1 MANTTANR
9 KGIVSIVGVVLL
21 GFGVQGLGCSNAVDI
36 PDPNLRARVAAA
48 LGKASGAPITK
59 AEMATL
65 IELDAGEASIT
76 NLTGLEFATNLTYL
90 YLFSN
95 AISDISA
102 LARLANLNRLDLG
115 DNKISDISALS
126 GLTDLTRLM
135 LGQNAITDI
144 STLSGL
150 TQLTGLGL
158 WENTISDISVLAR
171 LTKMRRLWLRAN
183 AVTDIS
189 VLAGLTKLTE
199 LDLSENAI
207 TDLSF
212 LVENRGVASGD
223 TVRLRDNP
231 LNAPSIQH
239 IQTLQRR
246 GVNVHR

>member
-1 MANTTANR
+1 MLNTATNR
-9 KGIVSIVGVVLL
+9 KVIVSIVGVVLL

-59 AEMATL
+59 VEMATL

-76 NLTGLEFATNLTYL
+76 NLTGLEFATNLRHL

-102 LARLANLNRLDLG
+102 LSRLTNLNRLDLG
-115 DNKISDISALS
+115 DNRISDISDLAS
-126 GLTDLTRLM
+126 LTNLTGLM
-135 LGQNAITDI
+135 LG
-144 STLSGL
+144 G
-150 TQLTGLGL
+150 
-158 WENTISDISVLAR
+158 NTISDISVLVHLTNLRSLGLWENRISDISVLGR

-183 AVTDIS
+183 MISDIS
-189 VLAGLTKLTE
+189 VLVHLPKLAE
-199 LDLSENAI
+199 LDLAENAI

-212 LVENRGVASGD
+212 LVENTGVGSGD

-246 GVNVHR
+246 GVNVYR

>member
-1 MANTTANR
+1 MVNR
-9 KGIVSIVGVVLL
+9 TVSRE
-21 GFGVQGLGCSNAVDI
+21 VDI
-36 PDPNLRARVAAA
+36 PDGDLREKIWVA
-48 LGKASGAPITK
+48 LGKQRLTPITE

-76 NLTGLEFATNLTYL
+76 DLTGLEFATNLTYL

-95 AISDISA
+95 A
-102 LARLANLNRLDLG
+102 
-115 DNKISDISALS
+115 
-126 GLTDLTRLM
+126 
-135 LGQNAITDI
+135 
-144 STLSGL
+144 
-150 TQLTGLGL
+150 
-158 WENTISDISVLAR
+158 ISDISVLAR

-189 VLAGLTKLTE
+189 VLTGLTQLTE

-212 LVENRGVASGD
+212 LVENRGVTSGD
-223 TVRLRDNP
+223 TLRLRDNP
-231 LNAPSIQH
+231 LSAPSIQH